1 MAPKVNNEWRIHYE
15 LDKARAAI
23 KTKNDLIK
31 IQSTIIKQV
40 HTHAARIVEHST
52 DLVENQWM
60 CDRTKARLL
69 ARIKTDGERIQ
80 QSIHDGKDKLSYRT
94 SAQYLRD
101 QLDAGARAAEADR
114 LVAAAAARQA
124 KEEAAAAARD
134 EAPPVKRTTEDVES
148 QSTAGQGPVHG
159 RSRAG

>member
-31 IQSTIIKQV
+31 IQSTVIKQV

-60 CDRTKARLL
+60 CDRKKARLL
-69 ARIKTDGERIQ
+69 ARIKTDGERVQ
-80 QSIHDGKDKLSYRT
+80 QSIHDGNDKLSYRT

-124 KEEAAAAARD
+124 REEAAAAARD
-134 EAPPVKRTTEDVES
+134 EAPPVKRK
-148 QSTAGQGPVHG
+148 
-159 RSRAG
+159 RSGVTDHPMAARFLPKHLR